1 MESVDGA
8 IIMEIVLLFIG
19 LVLFA
24 GLLALLYWG
33 YWNARKLDRQIQ
45 QGDPSLLT
53 TSTYQREQ
61 VIQAPQGSTIMEG
74 QIVQLPGQYIQ
85 PVYLQYNQSQQ

>member
-1 MESVDGA
+1 MESAIGA
-8 IIMEIVLLFIG
+8 VSVQVILFLVG
-19 LVLFA
+19 LTLFA

-33 YWNARKLDRQIQ
+33 YWNARKLDQQIQ

-53 TSTYQREQ
+53 TSTYQREL
-61 VIQAPQGSTIMEG
+61 VIQAPQGSTIIEG

-85 PVYLQYNQSQQ
+85 PVYLQSDQSQQ

>member
-1 MESVDGA
+1 MG
-8 IIMEIVLLFIG
+8 LFLFFIG
-19 LVLFA
+19 LILFA

-33 YWNARKLDRQIQ
+33 YWNARKLDRQIL

-53 TSTYQREQ
+53 TSTYKREEI
-61 VIQAPQGSTIMEG
+61 IQAPQGSVIMEG

-85 PVYLQYNQSQQ
+85 PVQVPDNQLQN

>member
-1 MESVDGA
+1 MESANGA
-8 IIMEIVLLFIG
+8 VSVQILLFLIG
-19 LVLFA
+19 LVLFS

-74 QIVQLPGQYIQ
+74 QIIQLPGQYVQ
-85 PVYLQYNQSQQ
+85 PVHVRPDQSQQ

>member
-1 MESVDGA
+1 MG
-8 IIMEIVLLFIG
+8 LFLFFIG
-19 LVLFA
+19 LILFA

-33 YWNARKLDRQIQ
+33 YWNARKLDRQIL

-53 TSTYQREQ
+53 TSTYKREEI
-61 VIQAPQGSTIMEG
+61 IQAPQGSVIMEG

-85 PVYLQYNQSQQ
+85 PVQVHDNQLQN